1 MAQLAINGGP
11 KTITEHLGSPWPVW
25 DDTERRLLMEVLESG
40 KWWRGGYDD
49 PTQSKVGQFETA
61 FARFQDA
68 KHGVAVANGTVAIEC
83 ALKAVGVEAGDE
95 VIVPA
100 ATFVA
105 SATAPI
111 QVGAVPIFVDIDPR
125 NYTIDPAA
133 VEAAITPRTRA
144 VVAVDYGG
152 MPCDM
157 DALLDIQQ
165 RTGIQIVSDCAH
177 AHGSQWKG
185 VGVGAIG
192 PIGTFS
198 FQAFKQLPTGEGGM
212 VLTNDDA
219 IAERAYSYHHIGRI
233 RGRPFYEHH
242 VPASNLR
249 MTEWQGAIGLAQFS
263 RLLDQTL
270 IRERNAMYLAQGL
283 EQIDGVS
290 PLYRDPRVTRWG
302 FYMWHF
308 KFQLEGFGGI
318 SRDTFLRALGAEG
331 VHAGTGHTE
340 PLYHNPVFAHWQ
352 DNFGRTGFPIRNPY
366 SGQGIDYTTVKCPQA
381 ERIYRDEAIVL
392 SHRLFLGPQSAMD
405 QILAA
410 IRKIREHID
419 ELPRSAA
426 TTGAARSR

>member
-1 MAQLAINGGP
+1 VAHLAINGGP
-11 KTITEHLGSPWPVW
+11 KTITEPIGSAWPVW

-49 PTQSKVGQFETA
+49 PAQSKVGQFETA

-100 ATFVA
+100 STFVA

-133 VEAAITPRTRA
+133 AEAAITSRTRA
-144 VVAVDYGG
+144 IVAVDYGG

-157 DALLDIQQ
+157 DALLDLQR
-165 RTGIQIVSDCAH
+165 RTGVQIVSDCAH
-177 AHGSQWKG
+177 SHGSQWKG
-185 VGVGAIG
+185 VGTGAIG

-249 MTEWQGAIGLAQFS
+249 MTEWQGAIGLAQLS
-263 RLLDQTL
+263 RLPEQTK
-270 IRERNAMYLAQGL
+270 IRERNAMYLGAGL
-283 EQIDGVS
+283 EQIDGVA
-290 PLYRDPRVTRWG
+290 PIYRDPRVTRWG

-308 KFQLEGFGGI
+308 KFQSDAFGGI
-318 SRDTFLRALGAEG
+318 SRRAFLRALNAEG
-331 VHAGTGHTE
+331 VQGGTGHTE
-340 PLYHNPVFAHWQ
+340 PLYHNPVFANWQ
-352 DNFGRTGFPIRNPY
+352 ENFGRTGFPIRNPY
-366 SGQGIDYTTVKCPQA
+366 SDTEVDYRRMECPEA
-381 ERIYRDEAIVL
+381 ERIYRDEAVVL
-392 SHRLFLGPQSAMD
+392 SHRLFLGPQSDMD
-405 QILAA
+405 RILEA
-410 IRKIREHID
+410 IRKIRAHVD
-419 ELPRSAA
+419 EVPQGEVAA
-426 TTGAARSR
+426 GAARR